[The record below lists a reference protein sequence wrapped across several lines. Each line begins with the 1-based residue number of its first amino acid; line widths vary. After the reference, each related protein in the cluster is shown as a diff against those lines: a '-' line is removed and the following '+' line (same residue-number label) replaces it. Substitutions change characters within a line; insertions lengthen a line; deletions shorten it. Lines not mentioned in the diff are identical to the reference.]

1 MMEHN
6 NIMKPTSHKLFLT
19 GNPWQRIIC
28 SFAVFSLV
36 SCSSVPSISKVP
48 FDRYEGKGLFSPFVF
63 SLNDS
68 SLKPPLPSLHQ
79 EDESEGKDY
88 LNILVIPVSFDG
100 GSLSREE
107 LEYCYNGPMDQYWSV
122 TEIFKNN
129 SDGKCLL
136 RFAIADTAAEKR
148 PEKFDPYA
156 FPSDFLPRWLK
167 ENGNLYPLEKF
178 DSDNSGGY
186 DCILLEDVSKE
197 QSINRNCFYPPNIDG
212 VDGLCLIK
220 DSYQGVIAHEIG
232 HALGLPDMYEAFV
245 QEGYG
250 TVHHLPLGSVF
261 TMDGAS
267 DSFTAWEKWL
277 LSWKTPDFFKGE
289 QLSYT
294 LSPDHPYL
302 FYPVAGGVENPYGEY
317 LVFSYYDSTDP
328 FMPGF
333 IHYGDETGVYI
344 LHVDGRLY
352 DTENHCFSSAPSKS
366 AGWAFTNERK
376 GKIEGLVNHPQQ
388 SILYKRDPSDY
399 DLFAKTESKGEWL
412 LTESSV
418 FKDGEVFNPNRDYL
432 LYGEDNSHTEHFGYS
447 VAFSEE
453 EDHRMKITFTE

>member
-1 MMEHN
+1 
-6 NIMKPTSHKLFLT
+6 MKPTSPRPLLT
-19 GNPWQRIIC
+19 GNPWQSILF

-48 FDRYEGKGLFSPFVF
+48 FDRYEGKGLFSSFAF
-63 SLNDS
+63 SLNDP
-68 SLKPPLPSLHQ
+68 SLKPSLPSLHQ

-167 ENGNLYPLEKF
+167 ENENLYPLEKF

-220 DSYQGVIAHEIG
+220 DSYPGVIAHEIG

-245 QEGYG
+245 EERYG
-250 TVHHLPLGSVF
+250 KVHHLPLGSVF
-261 TMDGAS
+261 AMDGA
-267 DSFTAWEKWL
+267 DMSFTGWEKWV
-277 LSWKTPDFFKGE
+277 LSWKIPDLFKEE
-289 QLSYT
+289 QLTYT
-294 LSPDHPYL
+294 LSEDHPYL
-302 FYPVAGGVENPYGEY
+302 FFPISGSSENPYGEY

-333 IHYGDETGVYI
+333 ISDGDERGVYV
-344 LHVDGRLY
+344 LHVDGRLF
-352 DTENHCFSSAPSKS
+352 DTKKHCFASTPSKY
-366 AGWAFTNERK
+366 AGWAFTNDRK

-388 SILYKRDPSDY
+388 SILYKLDPSNY
-399 DLFAKTESKGEWL
+399 DLFAEAESKGEWL

-453 EDHRMKITFTE
+453 DDHGMKITFTE